1 MDKLYGISVR
11 GYVSELTEWREKNPQ
26 LPLNP
31 KFTAHCRT
39 PLHIAAMCGH
49 VKFAE
54 KLSSFDRQLAM
65 EMDSHG
71 FTPLHLASARPSLS
85 MVKQLLEA
93 NRDACMV
100 TDNDGRTPLYI
111 AVMNDRH
118 RIISELIQKK
128 PEAYHIRYHQ
138 NETILHLCVKHDS
151 LKSLKLL
158 SAKDL
163 PHGDA
168 LSVGLDAISL
178 NSKDE
183 DGNTILHLAANRKQM
198 ECIKFLVEGKNTGID
213 INAINNNNIKALD
226 MLTQKERDSFE
237 IGCFHF
243 EKEEEIHVEWLKER
257 VSALMVVAT
266 LIAGIAFQAAINPP
280 GGVFQEDSYV
290 NAGDQPVTFTY
301 YLGSLAKS
309 SKSSYFERY
318 LNGLP
323 HLKSNDNSTQSRKS
337 TKITKTA
344 TFVSYLLGTLSNVSY
359 GHDNPYVVSKAPGIV
374 LEHEKWKPIIS
385 KHKRNA
391 NFTPYLIRYA
401 GTPILA
407 YAHPNLYSVYI
418 VCTAVAFLMSLA
430 IIMLVIT
437 GPVYEDSIHHQV
449 KILVYTLFFSITLLI
464 GSYIAVFISMS
475 PPFYDNK
482 STLGWSSMGGA
493 AILGFSMFGYLMI
506 RRKWKYWKLIIR
518 LHIKKEEIL
527 IDQLHQESSESF
539 KFISKRFIVR
549 ILALLY
555 LFAVVPNLFLAVY
568 KFYKS

>member
-1 MDKLYGISVR
+1 MDELYGISVR
-11 GYVSELTEWREKNPQ
+11 GYVKELIEWREKNPQ

-54 KLSSFDRQLAM
+54 KLSSFEKQLTM
-65 EMDSHG
+65 EKDSHG
-71 FTPLHLASARPSLS
+71 FTPLHLASARPSVS

-93 NRDACMV
+93 NRDVCMV
-100 TDNDGRTPLYI
+100 TDKDGRTPLYI
-111 AVMNDRH
+111 AVMHDRYK
-118 RIISELIQKK
+118 IIDELIIKK

-151 LKSLKLL
+151 LVSLNLLL
-158 SAKDL
+158 SKYSRHL

-168 LSVGLDAISL
+168 LSVGLDPVSV
-178 NSKDE
+178 NSKDL
-183 DGNTILHLAANRKQM
+183 DGNTILHLAANRRQM
-198 ECIKFLVEGKNTGID
+198 ECIKFLVEDKDTGID
-213 INAINNNNIKALD
+213 INATNNNNIKALD
-226 MLTQKERDSFE
+226 ILTQKERDSYE

-243 EKEEEIHVEWLKER
+243 ENEENVDQKWLKER

-290 NAGDQPVTFTY
+290 NARDQPVTFTY
-301 YLGSLAKS
+301 YLGSVNKT
-309 SKSSYFERY
+309 SKSSYFGEY
-318 LNGLP
+318 LKGLP
-323 HLKSNDNSTQSRKS
+323 HLKPNDSSTQRRNSTM
-337 TKITKTA
+337 ITKTA
-344 TFVSYLLGTLSNVSY
+344 TFVSYMLGTLSNVSY
-359 GHDNPYVVSKAPGIV
+359 GHDNPYVVGKSPGVV

-385 KHKRNA
+385 THKRNA

-437 GPVYEDSIHHQV
+437 GPVDEDSIHHQDCH
-449 KILVYTLFFSITLLI
+449 LSGPLQSWGL
-464 GSYIAVFISMS
+464 AC
-475 PPFYDNK
+475 
-482 STLGWSSMGGA
+482 LGT
-493 AILGFSMFGYLMI
+493 
-506 RRKWKYWKLIIR
+506 
-518 LHIKKEEIL
+518 
-527 IDQLHQESSESF
+527 
-539 KFISKRFIVR
+539 
-549 ILALLY
+549 
-555 LFAVVPNLFLAVY
+555 
-568 KFYKS
+568 